1 MDQYLNGYD
10 RTIADITSQPVT
22 GVQPLVLPE
31 ESTFR
36 QDVEQGI
43 ATTLGLFGGTE
54 RKNLQQAK
62 KLASV
67 ADWLPGTG
75 TGLAAADFADAVET
89 GDKSDMA
96 LAGVGVLPVV
106 GKGLQLTAKSA
117 GNLINKT
124 LQNTPTHI
132 PEFYS
137 NPLKGLFNFAKE
149 ATSSIVPAIK
159 ESVSPQGVANRR
171 VLGISDRKVSD
182 WASDVGQDADLTAIS
197 ISRQLPNTED
207 TLLERSVVGLKY
219 LDSRIP
225 REDTARLASGIG
237 GGFRTAGEI
246 PDSIVNR
253 ALTHLTQ
260 GPHIQ
265 NPKARYEYQIKDPAA
280 GKNAGYI
287 ESVAAAGA
295 GAPVVRAMRG
305 QTTDKYL
312 NVVNNL
318 NKAAGGKPVDKLGG
332 REMIEYLQVASTLD
346 GSAFQLMS
354 KMGAGNQPSVMLE
367 TLLRARAK
375 QASGRKL
382 QKGEQKVLSSFDK
395 LLDTKA
401 IKMARVSD
409 EAGNAVG
416 SRNLTDIR
424 DPEGYLVTQQA
435 YTSRQQELGGMN
447 AFVVVDFNKEKMYT
461 MLSDGHDMFGL
472 NPVGGHGLIT
482 ASPLIESSY
491 KTGSGYNNTQIKKK
505 ATPDKIKKALE
516 DTEQTTG
523 VKKLAKE
530 TPEAYTKRAL
540 LEAKPVVTEAD
551 TARAKAA
558 QFKLGTAGTVGVG
571 SGVGVGMLTGG
582 NQEE

>member
-1 MDQYLNGYD
+1 MADTILQRFNEIIMQPKSAGQY
-10 RTIADITSQPVT
+10 IASQS
-22 GVQPLVLPE
+22 PE
-31 ESTFR
+31 KQRE
-36 QDVEQGI
+36 G
-43 ATTLGLFGGTE
+43 ALGSLGT
-54 RKNLQQAK
+54 
-62 KLASV
+62 V
-67 ADWLPGTG
+67 ADFTPGLG
-75 TGLAAADFADAVET
+75 EAKSFVEAEQARKEGDYLMAGLGYAGAFPL
-89 GDKSDMA
+89 GGA
-96 LAGVGVLPVV
+96 LVRPV
-106 GKGLQLTAKSA
+106 KGMLTSA

-237 GGFRTAGEI
+237 GGFRAVGEV

-260 GPHIQ
+260 GPHITKP
-265 NPKARYEYQIKDPAA
+265 NVRYEYQIKDPSA

-318 NKAAGGKPVDKLGG
+318 NKAAGGKPIDKLGG

-346 GSAFQLMS
+346 GTTFQLMS
-354 KMGAGNQPSVMLE
+354 KMGAGDQPSVMLE

-375 QASGRKL
+375 QSSGKKL
-382 QKGEQKVLSSFDK
+382 QAGEQRVLSSFNK

-416 SRNLTDIR
+416 GRNLTDIR
-424 DPEGYLVTQQA
+424 DPEGYLVTQQS

-447 AFVVVDFNKEKMYT
+447 AFLVVDPNKEKMYT

-491 KTGSGYNNTQIKKK
+491 KTGSGYSNKQIKKK
-505 ATPDKIKKALE
+505 ATPAKIKKALK

-540 LEAKPVVTEAD
+540 LESKPTITEAD

-558 QFKLGTAGTVGVG
+558 QVKLGAAGTVGA
-571 SGVGVGMLTGG
+571 GVGVGMFTGG

>member
-1 MDQYLNGYD
+1 MQPKSAGQF
-10 RTIADITSQPVT
+10 IASQS
-22 GVQPLVLPE
+22 PE
-31 ESTFR
+31 KQRE
-36 QDVEQGI
+36 G
-43 ATTLGLFGGTE
+43 ALGSLGT
-54 RKNLQQAK
+54 
-62 KLASV
+62 
-67 ADWLPGTG
+67 
-75 TGLAAADFADAVET
+75 AADFT
-89 GDKSDMA
+89 
-96 LAGVGVLPVV
+96 PVV
-106 GKGLQLTAKSA
+106 GEAKSFVEAEQAREQGDYLMAGLGYAGAIPLAGMAVRPVKGMLTSA

-137 NPLKGLFNFAKE
+137 NPIKGTFNFAKE

-237 GGFRTAGEI
+237 GGFRTTGEI

-265 NPKARYEYQIKDPAA
+265 NPNARYEYQIKDPAA

-295 GAPVVRAMRG
+295 GAPVVRALRG

-312 NVVNNL
+312 KTVNNL
-318 NKAAGGKPVDKLGG
+318 KKATGGKPVDKLDS
-332 REMIEYLQVASTLD
+332 REMVEYLQVASTLD
-346 GSAFQLMS
+346 GTAFQLMS
-354 KMGAGNQPSVMLE
+354 KMGAGDQPSVMLD

-447 AFVVVDFNKEKMYT
+447 AFVVVDPNKEKMYT

-491 KTGSGYNNTQIKKK
+491 KTGSGYNNKQIKKK
-505 ATPDKIKKALE
+505 ATPAKIKKALK

-540 LEAKPVVTEAD
+540 LESKPAVTEAD

>member
-1 MDQYLNGYD
+1 MADTFLQRYNEMLMQPKSAGQF
-10 RTIADITSQPVT
+10 IASQS
-22 GVQPLVLPE
+22 PE
-31 ESTFR
+31 KQREGALGSLSTMADFTPGLGEAKSFVEAEQAR
-36 QDVEQGI
+36 EQGDYLM
-43 ATTLGLFGGTE
+43 AGLGYAG
-54 RKNLQQAK
+54 AI
-62 KLASV
+62 
-67 ADWLPGTG
+67 P
-75 TGLAAADFADAVET
+75 
-89 GDKSDMA
+89 
-96 LAGVGVLPVV
+96 LAGMAVRPV
-106 GKGLQLTAKSA
+106 KGMLTSA

-137 NPLKGLFNFAKE
+137 NPIKGTFNFAKE

-237 GGFRTAGEI
+237 GGFRTTGEI

-265 NPKARYEYQIKDPAA
+265 NPNARYEYQIKDPAA

-295 GAPVVRAMRG
+295 GAPVVRALRG

-312 NVVNNL
+312 KTVNNL
-318 NKAAGGKPVDKLGG
+318 KKATGGKPVDKLDS
-332 REMIEYLQVASTLD
+332 REMVEYLQVASTLD
-346 GSAFQLMS
+346 GTAFQLMS
-354 KMGAGNQPSVMLE
+354 KMGAGDQPSVMLD

-447 AFVVVDFNKEKMYT
+447 AFVVVDPNKEKMYT

-491 KTGSGYNNTQIKKK
+491 KTGSGYNNKQIKKK
-505 ATPDKIKKALE
+505 ATPAKIKKALK

-540 LEAKPVVTEAD
+540 LESKPAVTEAD

>member
-1 MDQYLNGYD
+1 MADTFLQRYNEMLMQPKSAGQF
-10 RTIADITSQPVT
+10 IASQS
-22 GVQPLVLPE
+22 PE
-31 ESTFR
+31 KQRE
-36 QDVEQGI
+36 G
-43 ATTLGLFGGTE
+43 ALGSLGT
-54 RKNLQQAK
+54 
-62 KLASV
+62 
-67 ADWLPGTG
+67 
-75 TGLAAADFADAVET
+75 AADFT
-89 GDKSDMA
+89 
-96 LAGVGVLPVV
+96 PVV
-106 GKGLQLTAKSA
+106 GEAKSFVEAEQAREQGDYLMAGLGYAGAIPLAGMAVRPVKGMLTSA

-137 NPLKGLFNFAKE
+137 NPIKGTFNFAKE

-265 NPKARYEYQIKDPAA
+265 NPNARYEYQIKDPAA

-295 GAPVVRAMRG
+295 GAPVVRALRG

-312 NVVNNL
+312 KTVNNL
-318 NKAAGGKPVDKLGG
+318 KKATGGKPVDKLDS
-332 REMIEYLQVASTLD
+332 REMVEYLQVASTLD
-346 GSAFQLMS
+346 GTAFQLMS
-354 KMGAGNQPSVMLE
+354 KMGAGDQPSVMLD

-447 AFVVVDFNKEKMYT
+447 AFVVVDPNKEKMYT

-491 KTGSGYNNTQIKKK
+491 KTGSGYNNKQIKKK
-505 ATPDKIKKALE
+505 ATPAKIKKALK

-540 LEAKPVVTEAD
+540 LESKPAVTEAD

>member
-1 MDQYLNGYD
+1 MKCLCSLRSAGQY
-10 RTIADITSQPVT
+10 IASQS
-22 GVQPLVLPE
+22 PE
-31 ESTFR
+31 KQRE
-36 QDVEQGI
+36 G
-43 ATTLGLFGGTE
+43 ALGSLGT
-54 RKNLQQAK
+54 
-62 KLASV
+62 
-67 ADWLPGTG
+67 
-75 TGLAAADFADAVET
+75 AADFT
-89 GDKSDMA
+89 
-96 LAGVGVLPVV
+96 PVV
-106 GKGLQLTAKSA
+106 GEAKSFVEAEQAREQGDYLMAGLGYAGAIPLAGMAVRPIKGMLTSA

-137 NPLKGLFNFAKE
+137 NPVKGTVNFAKE

-237 GGFRTAGEI
+237 GGFRAVGEV

-260 GPHIQ
+260 GPHITKP
-265 NPKARYEYQIKDPAA
+265 NARYEYQIKDPSA

-318 NKAAGGKPVDKLGG
+318 NKAVGGKPVDKLGG

-346 GSAFQLMS
+346 GTTFQLMS
-354 KMGAGNQPSVMLE
+354 KMGAGDQPSVMLE

-375 QASGRKL
+375 QSSGEKTTSGRAK
-382 QKGEQKVLSSFDK
+382 SSFF
-395 LLDTKA
+395 L
-401 IKMARVSD
+401 
-409 EAGNAVG
+409 
-416 SRNLTDIR
+416 
-424 DPEGYLVTQQA
+424 
-435 YTSRQQELGGMN
+435 
-447 AFVVVDFNKEKMYT
+447 
-461 MLSDGHDMFGL
+461 
-472 NPVGGHGLIT
+472 
-482 ASPLIESSY
+482 
-491 KTGSGYNNTQIKKK
+491 
-505 ATPDKIKKALE
+505 
-516 DTEQTTG
+516 
-523 VKKLAKE
+523 
-530 TPEAYTKRAL
+530 
-540 LEAKPVVTEAD
+540 
-551 TARAKAA
+551 
-558 QFKLGTAGTVGVG
+558 
-571 SGVGVGMLTGG
+571 
-582 NQEE
+582 

>member
-1 MDQYLNGYD
+1 MADTFLQRYNEMLMQPKSAGQF
-10 RTIADITSQPVT
+10 IASQS
-22 GVQPLVLPE
+22 PE
-31 ESTFR
+31 KQREGALGSLSTMADFTPGLGEAKSFVEAEQAR
-36 QDVEQGI
+36 EQGDYLM
-43 ATTLGLFGGTE
+43 AGLGYAG
-54 RKNLQQAK
+54 AI
-62 KLASV
+62 
-67 ADWLPGTG
+67 P
-75 TGLAAADFADAVET
+75 
-89 GDKSDMA
+89 
-96 LAGVGVLPVV
+96 LAGMAIRPV
-106 GKGLQLTAKSA
+106 KGMLTSA

-137 NPLKGLFNFAKE
+137 NPIKGTFNFAKE

-237 GGFRTAGEI
+237 GGFRTTGEI

-265 NPKARYEYQIKDPAA
+265 NPNARYEYQIKDPAA

-295 GAPVVRAMRG
+295 GAPVVRALRG

-312 NVVNNL
+312 KTVNNL
-318 NKAAGGKPVDKLGG
+318 KKATGGKPVDKLDS
-332 REMIEYLQVASTLD
+332 REMVEYLQVASTLD
-346 GSAFQLMS
+346 GTAFQLMS
-354 KMGAGNQPSVMLE
+354 KMGAGDQPSVMLD

-447 AFVVVDFNKEKMYT
+447 AFVVVDPNKEKMYT

-491 KTGSGYNNTQIKKK
+491 KTGSGYNNKQIKKK
-505 ATPDKIKKALE
+505 ATPAKIKKALK

-540 LEAKPVVTEAD
+540 LESKPAVTEAD